1 MLDFIGWYEVSIL
14 AVIAGA
20 YIHGQRTGMKQNIEA
35 GVELTLETLEKQGV
49 IRVDSIT
56 GEIKGV
62 ANAE

>member
-1 MLDFIGWYEVSIL
+1 MLDFIGWYEISIL

-20 YIHGQRTGMKQNIEA
+20 YIQRTGMKQNIEA

-49 IRVDSIT
+49 ITVCSDT

-62 ANAE
+62 AQPE

>member
-1 MLDFIGWYEVSIL
+1 MLDFIGWYEISIL

-20 YIHGQRTGMKQNIEA
+20 YIHGQRTGMRQNLEA

-49 IRVDSIT
+49 IKVCSDT

-62 ANAE
+62 AQPE